1 MKLWI
6 TQPEVNKVCYIWK
19 NSVARFGVGTSTLN
33 GRVNPSM
40 TAQDIRSKKDAGKTF
55 IAAYISKIEAEP
67 VRLYWQEDSSEKV
80 SGNTTQMELD
90 MSLQLTNDTFMIY
103 RDKPYTKVK
112 FMDNIFVPH
121 VNKTFGEESIESMI
135 ATQAAGDGDL
145 WGRFSRHP
153 VSRKALNNIIEE
165 LLWVDQ

>member
-1 MKLWI
+1 MKLW
-6 TQPEVNKVCYIWK
+6 TTTPEVDKVCYVWK
-19 NSVARFGVGTSTLN
+19 NSTATFGVGTSTLN
-33 GRVNPSM
+33 GRVNPGM

-55 IAAYISKIEAEP
+55 IASYLSRLTEDK
-67 VRLYWQEDSSEKV
+67 VSLYWQLDDSIKV

-90 MSLQLTNDTFMIY
+90 TKKELTADKFMIY
-103 RDKPYTKVK
+103 NDETMTKVK
-112 FMDNIFVPH
+112 FMDSVFVPH
-121 VNKTFGEESIESMI
+121 VNDVFGEDSVESMI

-153 VSRKALNNIIEE
+153 TSKRALNNIIER

>member
-6 TQPEVNKVCYIWK
+6 KKPSVNRVVYIWK
-19 NSVARFGVGTSTLN
+19 NSVSALGVGTSTLN

-55 IAAYISKIEAEP
+55 IASYISKIEAEP
-67 VRLYWQEDSSEKV
+67 VRLYWIEDNSQKV
-80 SGNTTQMELD
+80 SGNATELEMNTKISLTQ
-90 MSLQLTNDTFMIY
+90 NTFMIY
-103 RDKPYTKVK
+103 RNEPYTKVK
-112 FMDNIFVPH
+112 FMDKVFVPH
-121 VNKTFGEESIESMI
+121 VNKVFGEESVESMI

>member
-6 TQPEVNKVCYIWK
+6 DTPDVTKVCYVWK
-19 NSVARFGVGTSTLN
+19 NPVAILGVGTSTLN

-55 IAAYISKIEAEP
+55 IAAYLSRVEAEP
-67 VRLYWQEDSSEKV
+67 VRLYWTEDTSKKI
-80 SGNTTQMELD
+80 SGNATQLEKDLKQD
-90 MSLQLTNDTFMIY
+90 LTNNTFMVY
-103 RDKPYTKVK
+103 HGTSYTKVK
-112 FMDNIFVPH
+112 FMDTIFVPH
-121 VNKTFGEESIESMI
+121 VNKVFGEESVESMI